1 MPVEDSLPLRTNHTN
16 GPSSRSLRSTSVSQ
30 KEEHTHETGRAGAQ
44 VRART
49 QPHRRARH
57 NGQGKEDQGAGEEN
71 SEPKEHLGHCG
82 GFGCLHLFPRGPCN
96 VFECFPWSLPLPP
109 AFCLPSPPKDHRLR
123 ACCYLEPCAPRP
135 PQSEQRA
142 NSQGGRA
149 AKCSP
154 MLHLL
159 RFCPR
164 QERRKSFNARQRT
177 SVSGFRTTKGEEPV
191 FSRCEDREFTASTNI
206 LKCAQSKHFT
216 LSMFIDTEGEA
227 NCGYLGPFMER
238 LSC

>member
-1 MPVEDSLPLRTNHTN
+1 MLEYLRDNSGGFKCTHKIHYRSSVEYHRTSCAGMAIVPKHPEGCQWKTE
-16 GPSSRSLRSTSVSQ
+16 PALRSILLSEGGSTRTRRGRQ
-30 KEEHTHETGRAGAQ
+30 APRRGRA
-44 VRART
+44 RAPPQSASLYPT
-49 QPHRRARH
+49 TPS
-57 NGQGKEDQGAGEEN
+57 GPGCYTGTMGKAKKIKALEED
-71 SEPKEHLGHCG
+71 PKTKKHFGHSV

-164 QERRKSFNARQRT
+164 QERRKSRDARQRT
-177 SVSGFRTTKGEEPV
+177 SLSEFRK
-191 FSRCEDREFTASTNI
+191 
-206 LKCAQSKHFT
+206 
-216 LSMFIDTEGEA
+216 
-227 NCGYLGPFMER
+227 
-238 LSC
+238 